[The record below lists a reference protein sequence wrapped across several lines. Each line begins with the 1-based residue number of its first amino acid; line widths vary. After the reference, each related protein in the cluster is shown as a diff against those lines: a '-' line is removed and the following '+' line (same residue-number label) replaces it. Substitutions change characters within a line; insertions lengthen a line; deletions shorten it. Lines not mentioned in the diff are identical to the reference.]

1 MHTTSIR
8 DFKREK
14 VLGTG
19 SFGYVYLVRRR
30 QDNKIYALKTVDL
43 SKLNKKEQENSVNE
57 VRILASVNH
66 PNVIG
71 YKEAF
76 WDDDKSSLNIVMEYA
91 DDGDLHTK
99 IEKIKKEGGC
109 FKEPLIWSYS
119 IQMIEGLKA
128 LHDMKIMHRDL
139 KSANIFLV
147 KDKHQCKIGD
157 MNVSKVI
164 KEKVLTTQTGTP
176 YYASPEVWK
185 DNPYSYKSDLWS
197 IGCVIYELCELR
209 PPFQGKDL
217 DELYENVCKG
227 QPERIN
233 KIYSEDLWNMI
244 LMLLQVDVNKRYDC
258 NQFLN
263 SNLIKQKI
271 EEMKKEPNIYIESFI
286 YDKNKDKTDDYLLKT
301 IKFNDIKEIKA
312 QLPTKKNYNS
322 NFLSDN
328 LKYNKSNKTIIEK
341 QKMYSKNNEEI
352 LSKKIKAKQIEL
364 EKMKNYLKNDK
375 SKKKIRKKKL
385 INIKENNDNINNPKT
400 VIYKKNNLN
409 NSLAQNGNNGS
420 FFKENPPE
428 IDISNLNSGKKKNN
442 LDNSE
447 KEKKTD
453 IYELYLKKYVKINN
467 QSSPFLDKDRCLTPM
482 MKYNKVLKNK
492 LIPSLIQQSE
502 KNKNNPHKKI
512 ATNCLTY
519 VDRKKEIKYLEE
531 ENEKEEENKPS
542 STLEAN
548 NNNYIYNKP
557 NLIIKKRNSI
567 KNNLAQERP
576 QSATPIYKRAPK
588 LNNIIYK
595 SNIPVSNSFRKEKM
609 SKKDNIQNGL
619 NSPYYIKKDNNI
631 NEQPYSH
638 KLNRYYSY
646 GVSITTP
653 TNSKPM
659 PNIIENEVLLRKN
672 PSSVLT
678 PKRISNNGKKYMKK
692 LNVKSYQQ
700 KLNAIQN
707 DNFFE
712 KKAIYSKIFERD
724 RNEEK
729 NKENAKEKDKNKV
742 KGKKSLKKFNL
753 NLGNNINKKKTLLS
767 NNSNAF
773 LHHIKT
779 INTNDGNNSVLNC
792 YLSPKHNN
800 SQVFNNFYSINLP
813 LPVKVINVYKKE

>member
-8 DFKREK
+8 DFKKEK

-19 SFGYVYLVRRR
+19 SFGSVYLVRRR
-30 QDNKIYALKTVDL
+30 QDNKIYALKTVNL
-43 SKLNKKEQENSVNE
+43 NKLNKKEQENSVNE

-91 DDGDLHTK
+91 DDGDLHSK

-233 KIYSEDLWNMI
+233 KMYSEDLWNMI

-286 YDKNKDKTDDYLLKT
+286 YDKNKDKRDDYLLKT

-328 LKYNKSNKTIIEK
+328 LKYNKNNKTIMEK

-352 LSKKIKAKQIEL
+352 LSKEIKAKQIEL

-385 INIKENNDNINNPKT
+385 INIKENNDNINNPK
-400 VIYKKNNLN
+400 
-409 NSLAQNGNNGS
+409 
-420 FFKENPPE
+420 
-428 IDISNLNSGKKKNN
+428 
-442 LDNSE
+442 
-447 KEKKTD
+447 
-453 IYELYLKKYVKINN
+453 
-467 QSSPFLDKDRCLTPM
+467 
-482 MKYNKVLKNK
+482 
-492 LIPSLIQQSE
+492 
-502 KNKNNPHKKI
+502 
-512 ATNCLTY
+512 
-519 VDRKKEIKYLEE
+519 
-531 ENEKEEENKPS
+531 
-542 STLEAN
+542 
-548 NNNYIYNKP
+548 
-557 NLIIKKRNSI
+557 
-567 KNNLAQERP
+567 
-576 QSATPIYKRAPK
+576 
-588 LNNIIYK
+588 
-595 SNIPVSNSFRKEKM
+595 
-609 SKKDNIQNGL
+609 
-619 NSPYYIKKDNNI
+619 
-631 NEQPYSH
+631 
-638 KLNRYYSY
+638 
-646 GVSITTP
+646 
-653 TNSKPM
+653 
-659 PNIIENEVLLRKN
+659 
-672 PSSVLT
+672 
-678 PKRISNNGKKYMKK
+678 
-692 LNVKSYQQ
+692 
-700 KLNAIQN
+700 
-707 DNFFE
+707 
-712 KKAIYSKIFERD
+712 
-724 RNEEK
+724 
-729 NKENAKEKDKNKV
+729 
-742 KGKKSLKKFNL
+742 
-753 NLGNNINKKKTLLS
+753 
-767 NNSNAF
+767 
-773 LHHIKT
+773 
-779 INTNDGNNSVLNC
+779 
-792 YLSPKHNN
+792 
-800 SQVFNNFYSINLP
+800 
-813 LPVKVINVYKKE
+813 